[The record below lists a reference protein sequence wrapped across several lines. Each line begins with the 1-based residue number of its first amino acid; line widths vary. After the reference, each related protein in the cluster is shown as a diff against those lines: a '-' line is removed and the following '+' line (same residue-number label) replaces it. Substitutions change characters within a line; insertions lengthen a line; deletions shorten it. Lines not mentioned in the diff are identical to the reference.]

1 MGPRDWDRFNEL
13 DWVLPRS
20 AKDMFIICLMGFGTL
35 VDYIEHCYSL
45 LFQGLST
52 GKEMQELFRIS
63 GDQWMQHEIC
73 FFFIDKKTIY

>member
-45 LFQGLST
+45 LF
-52 GKEMQELFRIS
+52 
-63 GDQWMQHEIC
+63 
-73 FFFIDKKTIY
+73 